1 MRGNELPAHRLR
13 GQLTRRRVLEHT
25 VDLARREGLEALT
38 IGRVAEGNAIT
49 KAGLLGHFPSK
60 ADLQLSTVDAGRA
73 GFIADVVAPASG
85 RPEGIERLG
94 ALLRRW
100 IDHGAQQPGGCF
112 IASIAAEFDARPG
125 AVRDRIAAMVHEWL
139 QVLEGMIRRATRI
152 GEIKAGT
159 DARRLAFEL
168 HGYELSMNLRAQLLG
183 DEAAAALA
191 ATAMRSAVLA
201 CASRKGRIAFE
212 RGWADAR

>member
-1 MRGNELPAHRLR
+1 MRDNELPAHRLR

-60 ADLQLSTVDAGRA
+60 TDLQLSTVNAGRE
-73 GFIADVVAPASG
+73 GFIVDVVAPASG

-100 IDHGAQQPGGCF
+100 VDHVARQPGGCF

-125 AVRDRIAAMVHEWL
+125 EVRNRIAAMAQEWL
-139 QVLEGMIRRATRI
+139 RLLEGMIQFAIRT
-152 GEIKAGT
+152 GEIKTGIDAG
-159 DARRLAFEL
+159 RLAFEL
-168 HGYELSMNLRAQLLG
+168 HGHELSMNFRVQLLG
-183 DEAAAALA
+183 DDAAVGVA
-191 ATAMRSAVLA
+191 ATAMRSAVLG
-201 CASRKGRIAFE
+201 CATRKGRIAFE
-212 RGWADAR
+212 RGWADVR